1 MMIDI
6 RLRVLLAERRITA
19 TQLSKMTGLSRN
31 TISLIVTGKSKGI
44 AFNTLDKIMMALE
57 IDDISQ
63 LIQYVPTEEKSK
75 GGKNPN

>member
-1 MMIDI
+1 MIDI

-63 LIQYVPTEEKSK
+63 LIQYVPTEEKRK

>member
-1 MMIDI
+1 
-6 RLRVLLAERRITA
+6 
-19 TQLSKMTGLSRN
+19 MTGLSRN

>member
-63 LIQYVPTEEKSK
+63 LIQYVPTEEKRK

>member
-57 IDDISQ
+57 IDDILQ

-75 GGKNPN
+75 DGKNPN